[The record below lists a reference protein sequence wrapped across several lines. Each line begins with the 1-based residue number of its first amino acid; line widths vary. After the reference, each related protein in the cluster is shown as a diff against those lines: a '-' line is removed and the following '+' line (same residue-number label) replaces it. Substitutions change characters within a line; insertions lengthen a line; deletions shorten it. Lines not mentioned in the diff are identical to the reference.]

1 MYGNRISSKLFVLRC
16 MGHGE
21 TLKHGSVWAFCA
33 NRSYLGQIQGQ
44 KHPPLCF
51 THHHVLQ
58 GPSTASLEDQRGGIL
73 CSGIHRA
80 QVFEPLQPFP
90 RGESLCGVSEG
101 RQHKQEP
108 YLVSSFWTIEKD
120 FQCKALLR
128 GFFHA
133 DSGITAIKSFSQ
145 QGC

>member
-1 MYGNRISSKLFVLRC
+1 METEFLLNCLCYVAWDMENASFETWLCVGLLCKQITLGANS
-16 MGHGE
+16 GPE
-21 TLKHGSVWAFCA
+21 TL
-33 NRSYLGQIQGQ
+33 
-44 KHPPLCF
+44 PCF
-51 THHHVLQ
+51 THHLVLQ
-58 GPSTASLEDQRGGIL
+58 GSSTASLEDQRGGIL
-73 CSGIHRA
+73 CSGIHTM
-80 QVFEPLQPFP
+80 QVFEPLQPFSQ
-90 RGESLCGVSEG
+90 GESLRGVSEG